1 MGEKEKERERE
12 KEREKVCVCERERD
26 ADADR
31 QSSQTQTQT
40 DNHIRSYF
48 QDAQDRT
55 ENEADQKRGDGRALH
70 LPRLAVLGLFFFF
83 GKISAARR

>member
-26 ADADR
+26 AEADR
-31 QSSQTQTQT
+31 QLSQTQTQT

-55 ENEADQKRGDGRALH
+55 ENEAEQKRGDGRALH
-70 LPRLAVLGLFFFF
+70 LPRLAVLGLFFFE
-83 GKISAARR
+83 KKVSRR